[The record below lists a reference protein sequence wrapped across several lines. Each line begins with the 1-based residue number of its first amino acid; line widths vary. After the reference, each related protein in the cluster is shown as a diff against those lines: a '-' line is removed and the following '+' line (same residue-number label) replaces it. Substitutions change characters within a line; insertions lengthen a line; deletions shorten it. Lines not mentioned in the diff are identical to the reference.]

1 MSDSHLRWRYV
12 TIKRQNIMK
21 LRQKPVS
28 AGVTKEQTE
37 FGTTRDSGLGQ
48 LQGKMGPRPINMEG
62 NVELT

>member
-1 MSDSHLRWRYV
+1 
-12 TIKRQNIMK
+12 MK